1 MAKSPSEQ
9 THVSEPKPLN
19 GPQNAAHPA
28 SSGFLAQLVALVRRE
43 LRALWRDPWQLALIS
58 YIPLLGILCLW
69 WLFSAGLPRQLPVA
83 IVDQDHSQLSRMLT
97 RQLKANPV
105 TEPRSFTDLPSA
117 VAAMQQAQV
126 YAVVVFPHD
135 MKKDLLTGH
144 KPTIDVRYNSQF
156 LLVGKLLSSQIQLSL
171 GDGLLQVAGLK
182 QLMTGTP
189 KSQVAVNLSP
199 VKSQTTALFNR
210 NNNYIGFLVP
220 PVLVALWQLLSMLVM
235 ANSLNRELQLN
246 AAHSEEGLSNRLTE
260 HFWPKVLAKILLFTP
275 ILMLQGGFI
284 LAWLYLYLALPFA
297 GSLALLLFAQL
308 FMLLAVWS
316 LVLFIFVL
324 MRDSARVISFCTA
337 LFAPAFAFMGITFPT
352 HEMPQLAQWWR
363 LIMPSSHYIESHV
376 SVVSYGA
383 AWPTVAQQLSSYWG
397 FIGLLPLISLLA
409 HKLLPMTVKAQA
421 EAAEYHAAPLPAKG
435 Q

>member
-1 MAKSPSEQ
+1 MA
-9 THVSEPKPLN
+9 L
-19 GPQNAAHPA
+19 
-28 SSGFLAQLVALVRRE
+28 LIALIRRE
-43 LRALWRDPWQLALIS
+43 LSALWRDPWQLALIS
-58 YIPLLGILCLW
+58 YIPLLGIFCLW

-105 TEPRSFTDLPSA
+105 TEPQNFTDLAAA
-117 VAAMQQAQV
+117 VSAMQQAKV
-126 YAVVVFPHD
+126 YAIVVFPYD

-171 GDGLLQVAGLK
+171 GDGLLQVAGVK
-182 QLMTGTP
+182 QLANGTP

-199 VKSQTTALFNR
+199 IKSQTTALFNR

-235 ANSLNRELQLN
+235 ANSLNRELHLAPTTQVN
-246 AAHSEEGLSNRLTE
+246 GISNTLTE
-260 HFWPKVLAKILLFTP
+260 HFWPKVLAKLVLFTP

-284 LAWLYLYLALPFA
+284 LAWLYLYLALPMA
-297 GSLALLLFAQL
+297 GSLALLLLAQL
-308 FMLLAVWS
+308 VMLLAVWS
-316 LVLFIFVL
+316 VVLLIFVV

-352 HEMPQLAQWWR
+352 HDMPQLAQWWR

-383 AWPTVAQQLSSYWG
+383 AWPNVASQLSSYWG
-397 FIGLLPLISLLA
+397 FICLLPLIYLLSR
-409 HKLLPMTVKAQA
+409 KLLPITITANTIVTAYDSDA
-421 EAAEYHAAPLPAKG
+421 VLPAKG

>member
-1 MAKSPSEQ
+1 MA
-9 THVSEPKPLN
+9 L
-19 GPQNAAHPA
+19 
-28 SSGFLAQLVALVRRE
+28 LIALIRRE
-43 LRALWRDPWQLALIS
+43 LSALWRDPWQLALIS
-58 YIPLLGILCLW
+58 YIPLIGIFCLW

-105 TEPRSFTDLPSA
+105 TEPQNFTDLAAA
-117 VAAMQQAQV
+117 VSAMQQAKV
-126 YAVVVFPHD
+126 YAIVVFPYD

-182 QLMTGTP
+182 QLANGTP

-199 VKSQTTALFNR
+199 IKSQTTALFNR

-235 ANSLNRELQLN
+235 ANSLNRELHLAPTTQVN
-246 AAHSEEGLSNRLTE
+246 GISNTLTE
-260 HFWPKVLAKILLFTP
+260 HFWPKVLAKLVLFTP

-284 LAWLYLYLALPFA
+284 LTWLYLYLALPMA
-297 GSLALLLFAQL
+297 GSLALLLVAQL
-308 FMLLAVWS
+308 VMLLAVWS
-316 LVLFIFVL
+316 LVLFIFVV

-383 AWPTVAQQLSSYWG
+383 TWPSVAGQLSSYWG
-397 FIGLLPLISLLA
+397 FICLLPLIYLLSR
-409 HKLLPMTVKAQA
+409 KLLPITITANTIVTAYDSDA
-421 EAAEYHAAPLPAKG
+421 VLPAKG

>member
-9 THVSEPKPLN
+9 THLSEPKPLN
-19 GPQNAAHPA
+19 EAQNAAQPV
-28 SSGFLAQLVALVRRE
+28 SSGIIALVRRE

-117 VAAMQQAQV
+117 VEAMQQAQV

-235 ANSLNRELQLN
+235 ANSLNRELHLN
-246 AAHSEEGLSNRLTE
+246 AAQSEKGISNRLTE

-284 LAWLYLYLALPFA
+284 LTWLYLYLALPFA

-308 FMLLAVWS
+308 IMLLAVWG

-383 AWPTVAQQLSSYWG
+383 AWPTLAQQLSSYWG
-397 FIGLLPLISLLA
+397 FIGLLPLIYFLA
-409 HKLLPMTVKAQA
+409 IKLLPMTVKAQA
-421 EAAEYHAAPLPAKG
+421 EAAAYDAAPLAAKG

>member
-1 MAKSPSEQ
+1 MA
-9 THVSEPKPLN
+9 L
-19 GPQNAAHPA
+19 
-28 SSGFLAQLVALVRRE
+28 LIALVRRE
-43 LRALWRDPWQLALIS
+43 LSALWRDPWQLALIS
-58 YIPLLGILCLW
+58 YIPLIGIFCLW

-105 TEPRSFTDLPSA
+105 TEPQNFTDLAAA
-117 VAAMQQAQV
+117 VSAMQQAKV
-126 YAVVVFPHD
+126 YAIVVFPYD

-182 QLMTGTP
+182 QLANGTP

-235 ANSLNRELQLN
+235 ANSLNRELHLAPTTQVN
-246 AAHSEEGLSNRLTE
+246 GISNTLTE
-260 HFWPKVLAKILLFTP
+260 HFWPKVLAKLVLFTP
-275 ILMLQGGFI
+275 ILMLQGCFI
-284 LAWLYLYLALPFA
+284 LTWLYLYLALPMA
-297 GSLALLLFAQL
+297 GSLALLLLAQL
-308 FMLLAVWS
+308 VMLLAVWS
-316 LVLFIFVL
+316 VVLLIFVV

-352 HEMPQLAQWWR
+352 HDMPQLAQWWR

-383 AWPTVAQQLSSYWG
+383 AWPNVASQLSSYWG
-397 FIGLLPLISLLA
+397 FICLLPLIYLLSR
-409 HKLLPMTVKAQA
+409 KLLPITITANTIVTAYDSD
-421 EAAEYHAAPLPAKG
+421 AALPAKG

>member
-1 MAKSPSEQ
+1 MAKLPNEQ
-9 THVSEPKPLN
+9 THLREPKPLN
-19 GPQNAAHPA
+19 EAQNAAQPA
-28 SSGFLAQLVALVRRE
+28 SSGIIALVRRE
-43 LRALWRDPWQLALIS
+43 LRALWRDPWQQALIS

-105 TEPRSFTDLPSA
+105 TELRSFTDLPSA

-235 ANSLNRELQLN
+235 ANSLNRELHLN
-246 AAHSEEGLSNRLTE
+246 VAQSEEGISNRLTE

-308 FMLLAVWS
+308 IMLLAVWS

-383 AWPTVAQQLSSYWG
+383 TWSTVAQQLSSYWG
-397 FIGLLPLISLLA
+397 FIGLLPLIYLLA
-409 HKLLPMTVKAQA
+409 IKLLPMTVKAQA
-421 EAAEYHAAPLPAKG
+421 EAAVYDAAPLPAKG

>member
-1 MAKSPSEQ
+1 MA
-9 THVSEPKPLN
+9 L
-19 GPQNAAHPA
+19 
-28 SSGFLAQLVALVRRE
+28 LIALIRRE
-43 LRALWRDPWQLALIS
+43 LSALWRDPWQLALIS
-58 YIPLLGILCLW
+58 YIPLLGIFCLW

-105 TEPRSFTDLPSA
+105 TEPQNFTDLAAA
-117 VAAMQQAQV
+117 VSAMQQAKV
-126 YAVVVFPHD
+126 YAIVVFPYD

-182 QLMTGTP
+182 QLANGTP

-235 ANSLNRELQLN
+235 ANSLNRELHLAPTTQVN
-246 AAHSEEGLSNRLTE
+246 GISNTLTE
-260 HFWPKVLAKILLFTP
+260 HFWPKVLAKLVLFTP

-284 LAWLYLYLALPFA
+284 LTWLYLYLALPMA
-297 GSLALLLFAQL
+297 GSLALLLLAQL
-308 FMLLAVWS
+308 VMLLAVWS
-316 LVLFIFVL
+316 VVLLIFVV

-352 HEMPQLAQWWR
+352 HDMPQLAQWWR

-383 AWPTVAQQLSSYWG
+383 AWPNVASQLSSYWG
-397 FIGLLPLISLLA
+397 FICLLPLIYLLSR
-409 HKLLPMTVKAQA
+409 KLLPITITANTIVTAYDSD
-421 EAAEYHAAPLPAKG
+421 AALPAKG

>member
-1 MAKSPSEQ
+1 MA
-9 THVSEPKPLN
+9 L
-19 GPQNAAHPA
+19 
-28 SSGFLAQLVALVRRE
+28 LIALVRRE
-43 LRALWRDPWQLALIS
+43 LSALWRDPWQLALIS
-58 YIPLLGILCLW
+58 YIPLIGIFCLW

-105 TEPRSFTDLPSA
+105 TEPQNFTDLAAA
-117 VAAMQQAQV
+117 VSAMQQAKV
-126 YAVVVFPHD
+126 YAIVVFPYD

-182 QLMTGTP
+182 QLANGTP

-199 VKSQTTALFNR
+199 IKSQTTALFNR

-235 ANSLNRELQLN
+235 ANSLNRELHLAPTIQVN
-246 AAHSEEGLSNRLTE
+246 GISNTLTE
-260 HFWPKVLAKILLFTP
+260 HFWPKVLAKVALFTP

-284 LAWLYLYLALPFA
+284 LAWLYLYLALPMA
-297 GSLALLLFAQL
+297 GSLALLLLAQL
-308 FMLLAVWS
+308 VMLLAVWS
-316 LVLFIFVL
+316 LVLLIFVV

-352 HEMPQLAQWWR
+352 HDMPQLAQWWR

-383 AWPTVAQQLSSYWG
+383 AWPNVASQLSSYWG
-397 FIGLLPLISLLA
+397 FICLLPLIYLLSR
-409 HKLLPMTVKAQA
+409 KLLPITITANTIVTAYDSD
-421 EAAEYHAAPLPAKG
+421 AALPAKG

>member
-1 MAKSPSEQ
+1 MA
-9 THVSEPKPLN
+9 L
-19 GPQNAAHPA
+19 
-28 SSGFLAQLVALVRRE
+28 FIALVRRE
-43 LRALWRDPWQLALIS
+43 LSALWRDPWQLALIS
-58 YIPLLGILCLW
+58 YIPLIGIFCLW

-105 TEPRSFTDLPSA
+105 TEPQNFTDLAAA
-117 VAAMQQAQV
+117 VSAMQQAKV
-126 YAVVVFPHD
+126 YAIVVFPYD

-171 GDGLLQVAGLK
+171 GDGLLQVAGVK
-182 QLMTGTP
+182 QLANGTP

-199 VKSQTTALFNR
+199 IKSQTTALFNR

-235 ANSLNRELQLN
+235 ANSLNRELHLAPTTQVN
-246 AAHSEEGLSNRLTE
+246 GISNTLTG
-260 HFWPKVLAKILLFTP
+260 HFWPKVLAKLVLFTP

-284 LAWLYLYLALPFA
+284 LAWLYLYLALPMA
-297 GSLALLLFAQL
+297 GSLALLLLAQL
-308 FMLLAVWS
+308 VMLLAVWS
-316 LVLFIFVL
+316 VVLLIFVV

-352 HEMPQLAQWWR
+352 HDMPQLAQWWR

-383 AWPTVAQQLSSYWG
+383 AWPNVASQLSSYWG
-397 FIGLLPLISLLA
+397 FICLLPLIYLLSR
-409 HKLLPMTVKAQA
+409 KLLPITITANTIVTAYDSDA
-421 EAAEYHAAPLPAKG
+421 VLPAKG

>member
-1 MAKSPSEQ
+1 MA
-9 THVSEPKPLN
+9 L
-19 GPQNAAHPA
+19 
-28 SSGFLAQLVALVRRE
+28 FIALVRRE
-43 LRALWRDPWQLALIS
+43 LSALWRDPWQLALIS
-58 YIPLLGILCLW
+58 YIPLIGIFCLW

-105 TEPRSFTDLPSA
+105 TEPQNFTDLAAA
-117 VAAMQQAQV
+117 VSAMQQAKV
-126 YAVVVFPHD
+126 YAIVVFPYD

-182 QLMTGTP
+182 QLANGTP

-199 VKSQTTALFNR
+199 IKSQTTALFNR

-235 ANSLNRELQLN
+235 ANSLNRELHLAPTTQVN
-246 AAHSEEGLSNRLTE
+246 GISNTLTE
-260 HFWPKVLAKILLFTP
+260 HFWPKVLAKLVLFTP

-284 LAWLYLYLALPFA
+284 LAWLYLYLALPMA
-297 GSLALLLFAQL
+297 GSLALLLLAQL
-308 FMLLAVWS
+308 VMLLAVWS
-316 LVLFIFVL
+316 VVLLIFVV

-352 HEMPQLAQWWR
+352 HDMPQLAQWWR

-383 AWPTVAQQLSSYWG
+383 AWPNVASQLSSYWG
-397 FIGLLPLISLLA
+397 FICLLPLIYLLSR
-409 HKLLPMTVKAQA
+409 KLLPITITANTIVTAYDSD
-421 EAAEYHAAPLPAKG
+421 AALPAKG

>member
-1 MAKSPSEQ
+1 MA
-9 THVSEPKPLN
+9 L
-19 GPQNAAHPA
+19 
-28 SSGFLAQLVALVRRE
+28 LIALVRRE
-43 LRALWRDPWQLALIS
+43 LNALWRDPWQLALIS
-58 YIPLLGILCLW
+58 YIPLIGMLCLW

-105 TEPRSFTDLPSA
+105 TEPQNFTDLAAA
-117 VAAMQQAQV
+117 VSAMQQAKV
-126 YAVVVFPHD
+126 YAIVVFPYD

-171 GDGLLQVAGLK
+171 GDGLLHVAGLK
-182 QLMTGTP
+182 QLANGTP

-220 PVLVALWQLLSMLVM
+220 PVLIALWQLLSMLVM
-235 ANSLNRELQLN
+235 ANSLNRELHLAPTTQIN
-246 AAHSEEGLSNRLTE
+246 GIANTLTE
-260 HFWPKVLAKILLFTP
+260 HFWPKVLAKVVLFTP

-284 LAWLYLYLALPFA
+284 LAWLYLFLALPMA
-297 GSLALLLFAQL
+297 GSLALLLVAQL
-308 FMLLAVWS
+308 VMLLAVWS
-316 LVLFIFVL
+316 LVLLIFVV

-363 LIMPSSHYIESHV
+363 QIMPSSHYIESHV

-383 AWPTVAQQLSSYWG
+383 DWPSVAGQLSSYWG
-397 FIGLLPLISLLA
+397 FICLLPLIYLLSRQ
-409 HKLLPMTVKAQA
+409 LLPSTVSANNVVA
-421 EAAEYHAAPLPAKG
+421 VVDSDVALPAKG

>member
-1 MAKSPSEQ
+1 MA
-9 THVSEPKPLN
+9 L
-19 GPQNAAHPA
+19 
-28 SSGFLAQLVALVRRE
+28 LIALIRRE
-43 LRALWRDPWQLALIS
+43 LSALWRDPWQLALIS
-58 YIPLLGILCLW
+58 YIPLIGIFCLW

-105 TEPRSFTDLPSA
+105 TEPQNFTDLAAA
-117 VAAMQQAQV
+117 VSAMQQAKV
-126 YAVVVFPHD
+126 YAIVVFPYD
-135 MKKDLLTGH
+135 MKKNLLTGH

-182 QLMTGTP
+182 QLANGTP

-199 VKSQTTALFNR
+199 IKSQTTALFNR

-235 ANSLNRELQLN
+235 ANSLNRELHLAPTTQVN
-246 AAHSEEGLSNRLTE
+246 GISNTLTE
-260 HFWPKVLAKILLFTP
+260 HFWPKVLAKLVLFTP

-284 LAWLYLYLALPFA
+284 LTWLYLYLALPMA
-297 GSLALLLFAQL
+297 GSLALLLLAQL
-308 FMLLAVWS
+308 VMLLAVWS
-316 LVLFIFVL
+316 VVLLIFVV

-352 HEMPQLAQWWR
+352 HDMPQLAQWWR

-383 AWPTVAQQLSSYWG
+383 AWPNVASQLSGYWG
-397 FIGLLPLISLLA
+397 FICLLPLIYLLSR
-409 HKLLPMTVKAQA
+409 KLLPITITANTIVTAYDSD
-421 EAAEYHAAPLPAKG
+421 AALPAKG

>member
-1 MAKSPSEQ
+1 MA
-9 THVSEPKPLN
+9 L
-19 GPQNAAHPA
+19 
-28 SSGFLAQLVALVRRE
+28 FMALVRRE
-43 LRALWRDPWQLALIS
+43 LKALWRDPWQLALIS

-105 TEPRSFTDLPSA
+105 TDPQSFSDLSSA
-117 VAAMQQAQV
+117 VEAMQQAQV
-126 YAVVVFPHD
+126 YAVVVFPYD

-144 KPTIDVRYNSQF
+144 TPTIDVRYNSQF

-235 ANSLNRELQLN
+235 ANSLNRELHLN
-246 AAHSEEGLSNRLTE
+246 AAQSDEGISNQLTE

-297 GSLALLLFAQL
+297 GSIALLFAQL
-308 FMLLAVWS
+308 IMLLAVWS
-316 LVLFIFVL
+316 LVLLVFVL

-383 AWPTVAQQLSSYWG
+383 TWSTMAQQLSSYWG
-397 FIGLLPLISLLA
+397 FICLLPVIYTLA
-409 HKLLPMTVKAQA
+409 SKLLPITLTPNSV
-421 EAAEYHAAPLPAKG
+421 AADTDTSLSVKG

>member
-1 MAKSPSEQ
+1 MA
-9 THVSEPKPLN
+9 L
-19 GPQNAAHPA
+19 
-28 SSGFLAQLVALVRRE
+28 LVALVRRE

-235 ANSLNRELQLN
+235 ANSLNRELHLN
-246 AAHSEEGLSNRLTE
+246 TAQSEEGISNRLTE

-284 LAWLYLYLALPFA
+284 LTWLYLYLALPFA

-397 FIGLLPLISLLA
+397 FIGLLPLIYLLA
-409 HKLLPMTVKAQA
+409 HKLLPMTVKALA
-421 EAAEYHAAPLPAKG
+421 EATEYDAAPLPAKG

>member
-1 MAKSPSEQ
+1 MA
-9 THVSEPKPLN
+9 L
-19 GPQNAAHPA
+19 
-28 SSGFLAQLVALVRRE
+28 LIALIRRE
-43 LRALWRDPWQLALIS
+43 LSALWRDPWQLALIS
-58 YIPLLGILCLW
+58 YIPLLGIFCLW

-105 TEPRSFTDLPSA
+105 TEPQNFTDLAAA
-117 VAAMQQAQV
+117 VSAMQQAKV
-126 YAVVVFPHD
+126 YAIVVFPYD

-182 QLMTGTP
+182 QLANGTP

-199 VKSQTTALFNR
+199 IKSQTTALFNR

-235 ANSLNRELQLN
+235 ANSLNRELHLAPTIQVN
-246 AAHSEEGLSNRLTE
+246 GISNTLTE
-260 HFWPKVLAKILLFTP
+260 HFWPKVLAKVALFTP

-284 LAWLYLYLALPFA
+284 LAWLYLYLALPMA
-297 GSLALLLFAQL
+297 GSLALLLLAQL
-308 FMLLAVWS
+308 VMLLAVWS
-316 LVLFIFVL
+316 LVLLIFVV

-352 HEMPQLAQWWR
+352 HDMPQLAQWWR

-383 AWPTVAQQLSSYWG
+383 AWPNVASQLSSYWG
-397 FIGLLPLISLLA
+397 FICLLPLIYLLSR
-409 HKLLPMTVKAQA
+409 KLLPITITANTIVTAYDSD
-421 EAAEYHAAPLPAKG
+421 AALPAKG

>member
-1 MAKSPSEQ
+1 MA
-9 THVSEPKPLN
+9 L
-19 GPQNAAHPA
+19 
-28 SSGFLAQLVALVRRE
+28 LIALVRRE
-43 LRALWRDPWQLALIS
+43 LSALWRDPWQLALIS
-58 YIPLLGILCLW
+58 YIPLIGIFCLW

-105 TEPRSFTDLPSA
+105 TEPQNFTDLAAA
-117 VAAMQQAQV
+117 VSAMQQAKV
-126 YAVVVFPHD
+126 YAIVVFPYD

-182 QLMTGTP
+182 QLANGTP

-199 VKSQTTALFNR
+199 IKSQTTALFNR

-235 ANSLNRELQLN
+235 ANSLNRELHLAPTIQVN
-246 AAHSEEGLSNRLTE
+246 GISNTLTE
-260 HFWPKVLAKILLFTP
+260 HFWPKVLAKVALFTP

-284 LAWLYLYLALPFA
+284 LAWLYLYLALPMA
-297 GSLALLLFAQL
+297 GSLALLLLAQL
-308 FMLLAVWS
+308 VMLLAVWS
-316 LVLFIFVL
+316 LVLLIFVV

-352 HEMPQLAQWWR
+352 HDMPQLAQWWR

-383 AWPTVAQQLSSYWG
+383 AWPNVASQLSSYWG
-397 FIGLLPLISLLA
+397 FICLPPLIYLLSR
-409 HKLLPMTVKAQA
+409 KLLPITITANTIVTAYDSD
-421 EAAEYHAAPLPAKG
+421 AALPAKG

>member
-1 MAKSPSEQ
+1 MA
-9 THVSEPKPLN
+9 L
-19 GPQNAAHPA
+19 
-28 SSGFLAQLVALVRRE
+28 LIALIRRE
-43 LRALWRDPWQLALIS
+43 LSALWRDPWQLSLIS
-58 YIPLLGILCLW
+58 YIPLIGIFCLW

-105 TEPRSFTDLPSA
+105 TDPQNFTDLAAA
-117 VAAMQQAQV
+117 VSAMQQAKV
-126 YAVVVFPHD
+126 YAIVVFPYD

-182 QLMTGTP
+182 QLANGTP

-199 VKSQTTALFNR
+199 IKSQTTALFNR

-235 ANSLNRELQLN
+235 ANSLNRELHLAPMIQVN
-246 AAHSEEGLSNRLTE
+246 GISNTLTE
-260 HFWPKVLAKILLFTP
+260 HFWPKVLAKVALFTP

-284 LAWLYLYLALPFA
+284 LAWLYLYLALPMA
-297 GSLALLLFAQL
+297 GSLALLLLAQL
-308 FMLLAVWS
+308 VMLLAVWS
-316 LVLFIFVL
+316 LVLLIFVV

-352 HEMPQLAQWWR
+352 HDMPQLAQWWR

-383 AWPTVAQQLSSYWG
+383 AWPNVASQLSSYWG
-397 FIGLLPLISLLA
+397 FICLLPLIYLLSR
-409 HKLLPMTVKAQA
+409 KLLPITITANTIVTAYDSD
-421 EAAEYHAAPLPAKG
+421 AALPAKG

>member
-1 MAKSPSEQ
+1 MA
-9 THVSEPKPLN
+9 L
-19 GPQNAAHPA
+19 
-28 SSGFLAQLVALVRRE
+28 LIALIRRE
-43 LRALWRDPWQLALIS
+43 LSALWRDPWQLALIS
-58 YIPLLGILCLW
+58 YIPLIGIFCLW

-97 RQLKANPV
+97 RQLNANPV
-105 TEPRSFTDLPSA
+105 TDPQNFTDLAAA
-117 VAAMQQAQV
+117 VSAMQQAKV
-126 YAVVVFPHD
+126 YAIVVFPYD

-182 QLMTGTP
+182 QLANGTP

-199 VKSQTTALFNR
+199 IKSQTTALFNR

-235 ANSLNRELQLN
+235 ANSLNRELHLAPTTQVN
-246 AAHSEEGLSNRLTE
+246 GISNTLTE
-260 HFWPKVLAKILLFTP
+260 HFWPKVLAKLVLFTP

-284 LAWLYLYLALPFA
+284 LTWLYLYLALPMA
-297 GSLALLLFAQL
+297 GSLALLLLAQL
-308 FMLLAVWS
+308 VMLLAVWS
-316 LVLFIFVL
+316 VVLLIFVV

-352 HEMPQLAQWWR
+352 HDMPQLAQWWR

-383 AWPTVAQQLSSYWG
+383 AWPNVASQLSSYWG
-397 FIGLLPLISLLA
+397 FICLLPLIYLLSR
-409 HKLLPMTVKAQA
+409 KLLPITITANTIVTAYDSD
-421 EAAEYHAAPLPAKG
+421 AALPAKG

>member
-1 MAKSPSEQ
+1 MA
-9 THVSEPKPLN
+9 L
-19 GPQNAAHPA
+19 
-28 SSGFLAQLVALVRRE
+28 LIALIRRE
-43 LRALWRDPWQLALIS
+43 LSALWRDPWQLALIS
-58 YIPLLGILCLW
+58 YIPLIGIFCLW

-105 TEPRSFTDLPSA
+105 TEPQNFTDLAAA
-117 VAAMQQAQV
+117 VSAMQQAKV
-126 YAVVVFPHD
+126 YAIVVFPYD

-182 QLMTGTP
+182 QLANGTP

-199 VKSQTTALFNR
+199 IKSQTTALFNR

-235 ANSLNRELQLN
+235 ANSLNRELHLAPTTQVN
-246 AAHSEEGLSNRLTE
+246 GISNTLTE
-260 HFWPKVLAKILLFTP
+260 HFWPKVLAKLVLLTP

-284 LAWLYLYLALPFA
+284 LAWLYLYLALPMA
-297 GSLALLLFAQL
+297 GSLALLLLAQL
-308 FMLLAVWS
+308 VMLLAVWS
-316 LVLFIFVL
+316 VVLLIFVV

-352 HEMPQLAQWWR
+352 HDMPQLAQWWR

-383 AWPTVAQQLSSYWG
+383 AWPNVASQLSSYWG
-397 FIGLLPLISLLA
+397 FICLLPLIYLLSR
-409 HKLLPMTVKAQA
+409 KLLPITITANTIVTAYDSD
-421 EAAEYHAAPLPAKG
+421 AALPAKG

>member
-1 MAKSPSEQ
+1 MALL
-9 THVSEPKPLN
+9 T
-19 GPQNAAHPA
+19 
-28 SSGFLAQLVALVRRE
+28 ALVRRE
-43 LRALWRDPWQLALIS
+43 LRALWHDPWQLALIS

-83 IVDQDHSQLSRMLT
+83 IVDQDHSQLSRMLA

-105 TEPRSFTDLPSA
+105 TDPQSFTDLSSA
-117 VAAMQQAQV
+117 ISAMQQAKV
-126 YAVVVFPHD
+126 YAIVVFPYD

-171 GDGLLQVAGLK
+171 GAGLQQVAGLK
-182 QLMTGTP
+182 QLANGTP

-220 PVLVALWQLLSMLVM
+220 PVLIALWQLLSMLVM
-235 ANSLNRELQLN
+235 ANSLNRELHL
-246 AAHSEEGLSNRLTE
+246 APTTHADGMSNLLTE
-260 HFWPKVLAKILLFTP
+260 HFWPKVWAKMVLFTP

-284 LAWLYLYLALPFA
+284 LAWLYLYLALPMA
-297 GSLALLLFAQL
+297 GSLALLLLAQL
-308 FMLLAVWS
+308 VMLLAVWS
-316 LVLFIFVL
+316 LVLLIFVV

-376 SVVSYGA
+376 SIVSYGA
-383 AWPTVAQQLSSYWG
+383 TWPSVASQITSYWG
-397 FIGLLPLISLLA
+397 FICLIPLIYFLSR
-409 HKLLPMTVKAQA
+409 KLLSTTVNTNASVTVYDSD
-421 EAAEYHAAPLPAKG
+421 AAISAKG

>member
-1 MAKSPSEQ
+1 MA
-9 THVSEPKPLN
+9 L
-19 GPQNAAHPA
+19 
-28 SSGFLAQLVALVRRE
+28 LIALIRRE
-43 LRALWRDPWQLALIS
+43 LSALWRDPWQLALIS
-58 YIPLLGILCLW
+58 YIPLIGIFCLW

-105 TEPRSFTDLPSA
+105 TEPQNFTDLAAA
-117 VAAMQQAQV
+117 VSAMQQAKV
-126 YAVVVFPHD
+126 YAIVVFPYD

-182 QLMTGTP
+182 QLANGTP

-199 VKSQTTALFNR
+199 IKSQTTALFNR

-220 PVLVALWQLLSMLVM
+220 PVLVALWQLVSMLVM
-235 ANSLNRELQLN
+235 ANSLNRELHLAPTTQVN
-246 AAHSEEGLSNRLTE
+246 GISNTLTE
-260 HFWPKVLAKILLFTP
+260 YFWPKVLAKVALFTP

-284 LAWLYLYLALPFA
+284 LAWLYLYLALPMA
-297 GSLALLLFAQL
+297 GSLALLLLAQL
-308 FMLLAVWS
+308 VMLLAVWS
-316 LVLFIFVL
+316 LVLLIFVV

-352 HEMPQLAQWWR
+352 HDMPQLAQWWR

-383 AWPTVAQQLSSYWG
+383 AWPNVASQLSSYWG
-397 FIGLLPLISLLA
+397 FICLLPLIYLLSR
-409 HKLLPMTVKAQA
+409 KLLPITITANTIVTAYDSD
-421 EAAEYHAAPLPAKG
+421 AALPAKG